1 MGKKKI
7 SRIIAITLATVTVTS
22 GVVFASTDTGAQ
34 FLQWASDKVTAVVSQ
49 ITVDNN
55 ALTTQLQ
62 TDANTAKTETK
73 AGVTEY
79 GKIVGD
85 EKVTDLQAYGDE
97 YIKELED
104 AVTQLESE
112 IPTTFDEFV
121 SKITKETT
129 TSLDNKGNEIVKKI
143 ESSQSG
149 FGGELWSV
157 QNSAKQVIDRKLRVS
172 SAAIQKELK
181 TTIQDAK
188 KEIEALIQNE
198 DAAAREEIKANVD
211 EAYNNAYDKIKDS
224 LYAWEVKAKDYL
236 DEVSENYYN
245 TQVEAIDKVV
255 ADELAKELTN

>member
-7 SRIIAITLATVTVTS
+7 SRIIAIALATVTVTS

-34 FLQWASDKVTAVVSQ
+34 FLKWANDKVTAVVNQ

-62 TDANTAKTETK
+62 TDANTSKTETK

-85 EKVTDLQAYGDE
+85 EKVANLEAYGDE

-104 AVTQLESE
+104 TVTQLESE

-121 SKITKETT
+121 SKITNETT
-129 TSLDNKGNEIVKKI
+129 ISLDTKGNEIIKKI
-143 ESSQSG
+143 ESSQNG

-157 QNSAKQVIDRKLRVS
+157 QNSAKQIIDRKLRVT
-172 SAAIQKELK
+172 SAEIQKELK
-181 TTIQDAK
+181 TTIQEAK
-188 KEIEALIQNE
+188 QEIETLIQNE
-198 DAAAREEIKANVD
+198 DAAAREEVKANVD
-211 EAYNNAYDKIKDS
+211 EVYNNTLQKINDS
-224 LYAWEVKAKDYL
+224 LYAWEVKAKNYL
-236 DEVSENYYN
+236 DEQAENYYN